1 MKNVLMV
8 ATLAAK
14 DLRIEFRTR
23 QAFLTTLFFALL
35 VLIIFHFAFDPGS
48 PAARTAS
55 PGILWVALLFPG
67 IIQLN
72 RSFQIETEEGT
83 IYGILLSPVDRGVF
97 FLGKCLANWTFLV
110 VIDLVVLVAFV
121 IFYNFAF
128 NVELLWV
135 ALMVVLAGVGFTAVG
150 TLFAAMVSTLRT
162 REVLLPILLFP
173 IVVPIILAAVNG
185 TQEVLLGTGRFFFKW
200 MQILVACDVVF
211 LASGFLTFDYVLDE

>member
-1 MKNVLMV
+1 MKNLWMV
-8 ATLAAK
+8 GILAFK

-35 VLIIFHFAFDPGS
+35 VLVIFHFAFEPGS
-48 PAARTAS
+48 PVARAAS

-97 FLGKCLANWTFLV
+97 FLGKWLANWTFLV
-110 VIDLVVLVAFV
+110 IMDVAVLLTFV
-121 IFYNFAF
+121 IFYNFSFDAKI
-128 NVELLWV
+128 LWV
-135 ALMVVLAGVGFTAVG
+135 ALVIVIAGAGFTAVG
-150 TLFAAMVSTLRT
+150 TIFAAMVSTLRT

-173 IVVPIILAAVNG
+173 IAVPIILAAING
-185 TQEVLLGTGRFFFKW
+185 TQEVLLGTGHFFLKW
-200 MQILVACDVVF
+200 MQMLAACTVVF
-211 LASGFLTFDYVLDE
+211 GAAGFLVFDYVLGE